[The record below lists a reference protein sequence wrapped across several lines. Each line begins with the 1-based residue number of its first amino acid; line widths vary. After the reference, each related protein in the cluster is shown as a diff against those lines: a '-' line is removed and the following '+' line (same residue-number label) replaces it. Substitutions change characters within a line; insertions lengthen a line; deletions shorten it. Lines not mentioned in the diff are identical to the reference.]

1 MRSIWAAQAFWLLLA
16 LPGFA
21 LLWRCDRASLRGGV
35 RSGVA
40 RSYLASFMLLTPIS
54 VLGHIWLWPLW
65 TLSGA
70 YLLAL
75 ALGLFSLAHDPS
87 WLRRP
92 HVPSIAAGLSGLLL
106 LADLLLGAR
115 AGTHVGGDAGYHIAR
130 VRMLL
135 DLGLNSWDPLI
146 EDLRLDS
153 VYHTNLYHALI
164 ACSAQLL
171 HTDPGTAW
179 LAIWPFAKLLTAAAS
194 YQLAMVVFGRRWLAW
209 LAATSTLFWYAEYSV
224 LPFPNTLAPAAL
236 LPMGFAAAIEA
247 LREKPSYR
255 PAVWLAASALA
266 LAQFHNLNAA
276 FLAIVVAPCLFATC
290 LLRLLTRRPGA
301 RQLLLAT
308 LAIGASLPWLLVPA
322 LPQLKAVF
330 GAASSAPVATAAAA
344 SGNDESVASMATN
357 LVKKPYKAERLTPLA
372 DGQYVVLPN
381 ELLGSSNR
389 NVLGVCALLF
399 AGLVGRRREIWWLGA
414 FIATTCAWLLV
425 PALCTLLLRVL
436 GAAWA
441 VVRIA
446 SVFPIALCT
455 FIPAAA
461 WVGFDRFRRV
471 RALRL
476 GGELAAIAL
485 AVLYGVQAGQHQ
497 RPWTEREYLNAAANR
512 QSRSSAIAI
521 RERSAY
527 FASSIPVGATVMA
540 HTRWDYNLPMH
551 HRAHLLALGRGRG
564 WHGVANME
572 ERRGEVDEF
581 FALDT
586 SGERRLEILR
596 KYDIHYVYTSRRLL
610 TNMMLSL
617 GTEHIVYERA
627 SQQGAILTIAY

>member
-1 MRSIWAAQAFWLLLA
+1 M
-16 LPGFA
+16 
-21 LLWRCDRASLRGGV
+21 
-35 RSGVA
+35 
-40 RSYLASFMLLTPIS
+40 
-54 VLGHIWLWPLW
+54 
-65 TLSGA
+65 
-70 YLLAL
+70 
-75 ALGLFSLAHDPS
+75 
-87 WLRRP
+87 
-92 HVPSIAAGLSGLLL
+92 
-106 LADLLLGAR
+106 
-115 AGTHVGGDAGYHIAR
+115 
-130 VRMLL
+130 
-135 DLGLNSWDPLI
+135 
-146 EDLRLDS
+146 
-153 VYHTNLYHALI
+153 
-164 ACSAQLL
+164 
-171 HTDPGTAW
+171 
-179 LAIWPFAKLLTAAAS
+179 
-194 YQLAMVVFGRRWLAW
+194 
-209 LAATSTLFWYAEYSV
+209 STLFWYAEYSV

-276 FLAIVVAPCLFATC
+276 FLAIVVAPGLFAMC

-308 LAIGASLPWLLVPA
+308 LAVGASLPWLLVPA
-322 LPQLKAVF
+322 LPHLKAVF
-330 GAASSAPVATAAAA
+330 GAASSEPVAVAAAA

-357 LVKKPYKAERLTPLA
+357 LVKKPYKAQRLTPLA
-372 DGQYVVLPN
+372 DGQYVMLPN
-381 ELLGSSNR
+381 ELLGPSNR
-389 NVLGVCALLF
+389 NVLGVCALLL
-399 AGLVGRRREIWWLGA
+399 AALAGRRREIWWLGA

-461 WVGFDRFRRV
+461 WLGFDRFRRV
-471 RALRL
+471 RAYRL
-476 GGELAAIAL
+476 GGEFAAIAL
-485 AVLYGVQAGQHQ
+485 AVTYGVQTGQHQ
-497 RPWTEREYLNAAANR
+497 RPWTEREYLNAAANF

-551 HRAHLLALGRGRG
+551 HRAHLLALGQGRG

-572 ERRGEVDEF
+572 ERRAEVDEF
-581 FALDT
+581 FKLDT

-610 TNMMLSL
+610 TNMMFSL
-617 GTEHIVYERA
+617 GTEHIAHERA